1 MFHLE
6 PTAIS
11 LKVKNK
17 INSKKWVSIWEWK
30 IELFLKI
37 NSRYL
42 INLLTKMNLGQI
54 KDFIRYVYID
64 IQFYIILIQKSKI
77 LNSFKVNNTILILTW
92 FLYVFS
98 EGNGYENN
106 AVSMVT
112 YKISSQ
118 IFSISQREAYPF
130 LLKQG

>member
-1 MFHLE
+1 
-6 PTAIS
+6 
-11 LKVKNK
+11 
-17 INSKKWVSIWEWK
+17 
-30 IELFLKI
+30 
-37 NSRYL
+37 
-42 INLLTKMNLGQI
+42 MNLGQI

-77 LNSFKVNNTILILTW
+77 LNSFMVNNTSLSLTW

-118 IFSISQREAYPF
+118 IFSISQRKAYPF
-130 LLKQG
+130 LLKLG